1 MTYFLLQTYCVT
13 SNYSFLFQKLVFFTE
28 KKTMLK
34 FILLITYF
42 STRYPFQRIKRSD
55 VTVAKTQVGQRNKIE
70 INQQP

>member
-1 MTYFLLQTYCVT
+1 
-13 SNYSFLFQKLVFFTE
+13 
-28 KKTMLK
+28 MLK